1 MGWRCR
7 RGHGGGRGCGGW
19 LARPRHGQRGPGGG
33 VGCCVAAGSRRRA
46 GQGGSAQAAS
56 RGKRVLLRALSL
68 ISSVGRAQQVGAGV
82 GHASLRHR
90 VNSMCH
96 TRLSPSPL
104 PPVPAASLPHCPLVP
119 TAPHSQGPPIPS
131 HKGPPSTVTPRHT
144 AQSGLRDRTATLHT
158 YRSADKICGNRKEC
172 VRLGRG
178 PAAHPHP
185 AWPDALCRGQLSPR
199 DPCPATGCW
208 RGRAPRAFPTWDP
221 SQGHSRGLWDPQ

>member
-19 LARPRHGQRGPGGG
+19 LAHPRHGQRGPGGG
-33 VGCCVAAGSRRRA
+33 VGRCVAAGSRRRA
-46 GQGGSAQAAS
+46 GRGGSAQAAS

-68 ISSVGRAQQVGAGV
+68 ISSVGRAQRVGAGV

-96 TRLSPSPL
+96 AHTYPHPRCPPSLL
-104 PPVPAASLPHCPLVP
+104 PPFPIASN
-119 TAPHSQGPPIPS
+119 SQCPPIPS

-185 AWPDALCRGQLSPR
+185 ARPDALCRGQLSPR

-208 RGRAPRAFPTWDP
+208 RSRAPRAFPTWDP
-221 SQGHSRGLWDPQ
+221 FQGHGGGLWDPR